1 MGGENFAFFIFCTFS
16 TGSGETPGEL
26 GGARVDGGSGSRWA
40 EITLTL
46 RESECDWGVP
56 SLTKLILTPIINCF
70 PHFPPFR
77 AQIWLA

>member
-1 MGGENFAFFIFCTFS
+1 MGENFAFFIFC

-46 RESECDWGVP
+46 RANATGVSQVLRRP
-56 SLTKLILTPIINCF
+56 KHFSIEANFDTNYLIVFHIFL
-70 PHFPPFR
+70 
-77 AQIWLA
+77 L